1 MLPVQ
6 LVGAWISSREP
17 SAVRTRL
24 SPVVCGTGTS
34 VIAPPQVS
42 DSLLRLRE
50 SIRDVLA
57 AHTDGREDAQA
68 AARLTKT
75 LAEGRLVLI
84 VDPASTV
91 QLASAARASYPS
103 IVAAVAIAIAG
114 SAASGTWLR
123 LKSCPAPHCGRAFHD
138 DSPSSAAR
146 HCSLHVA

>member
-1 MLPVQ
+1 MAIAAPVALAGARISHCSACVAGSNHTSEMLPVQ
-6 LVGAWISSREP
+6 LVGAWI
-17 SAVRTRL
+17 
-24 SPVVCGTGTS
+24 
-34 VIAPPQVS
+34 
-42 DSLLRLRE
+42 
-50 SIRDVLA
+50 
-57 AHTDGREDAQA
+57 
-68 AARLTKT
+68 
-75 LAEGRLVLI
+75 
-84 VDPASTV
+84 TV